1 MTCFNKISPYSTVSK
16 ILKKKPHDICKL
28 PYKNRRLL
36 TMNEEQKKLLE
47 REFRKDK
54 MKKTLIISI
63 SIIAFI
69 VAAVLILYGKVGH
82 L

>member
-1 MTCFNKISPYSTVSK
+1 MNK
-16 ILKKKPHDICKL
+16 
-28 PYKNRRLL
+28 
-36 TMNEEQKKLLE
+36 EQRKQLE

-63 SIIAFI
+63 AIIAFI
-69 VAAVLILYGKVGH
+69 GAAILILYGKVGH

>member
-1 MTCFNKISPYSTVSK
+1 MNK
-16 ILKKKPHDICKL
+16 
-28 PYKNRRLL
+28 
-36 TMNEEQKKLLE
+36 EQRKQLE

-63 SIIAFI
+63 GIIAFI
-69 VAAVLILYGKVGH
+69 GAAILILYGKVGH

>member
-1 MTCFNKISPYSTVSK
+1 
-16 ILKKKPHDICKL
+16 
-28 PYKNRRLL
+28 
-36 TMNEEQKKLLE
+36 MNEEQRKKLE

-63 SIIAFI
+63 SIIGFI
-69 VAAVLILYGKVGH
+69 GAAIFILYGKVGH

>member
-1 MTCFNKISPYSTVSK
+1 
-16 ILKKKPHDICKL
+16 
-28 PYKNRRLL
+28 
-36 TMNEEQKKLLE
+36 MNEEQRKQLE

-63 SIIAFI
+63 SVIAFI